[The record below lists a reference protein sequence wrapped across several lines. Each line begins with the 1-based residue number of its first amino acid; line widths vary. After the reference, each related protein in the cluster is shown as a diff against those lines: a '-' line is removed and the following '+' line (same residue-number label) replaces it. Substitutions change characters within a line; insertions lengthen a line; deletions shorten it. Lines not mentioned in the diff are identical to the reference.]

1 MTPTKVFAPK
11 PQSLEPGT
19 WNLERGAWNAEPGTW
34 NLEPGTWNRE
44 AGLSLVTAIFLMV
57 VLALLGAFM
66 LSVTAIQQ
74 SSLVL
79 DVQGVRAYQAARTG
93 IEWGAFQV
101 LDPNNTLNPI
111 TCSPVVLPGCPAP
124 STTLSGLAGSLSPFW
139 VTVTCSAV
147 INAPTTEGNR
157 NIGAYQIIATAC
169 NQPSSGVCP
178 NATPASGYVERQ
190 LQATLSKCKDPTA
203 TAPRCACG

>member
-19 WNLERGAWNAEPGTW
+19 WNLERGTRNPKPG
-34 NLEPGTWNRE
+34 RRQR
-44 AGLSLVTAIFLMV
+44 GLSIVTAIFLLV

-66 LSVTAIQQ
+66 LSVTGLQQ
-74 SSLVL
+74 SSLQL
-79 DVQGVRAYQAARTG
+79 DVQGVRAYQAARAG

-101 LDPNNTLNPI
+101 LDPNHTLNPA
-111 TCSPVVLPGCPAP
+111 TCSPVVLPGCPAA
-124 STTLSGLAGSLSPFW
+124 STNLSGLAGSLSPFT
-139 VTVTCSAV
+139 VTVTCSAT

-157 NIGAYQIIATAC
+157 NVGAYQIIATAC
-169 NQPSSGVCP
+169 NQPVAGPGTCP
-178 NATPASGYVERQ
+178 NPTPAAGYVERQ

-203 TAPRCACG
+203 TAPRCTCG